1 MPAKKAAKKAVAKKA
16 PAKKAVAKK
25 APAKKAT
32 KKVAVKAATKKP
44 KAVAKKSAPTLEQ
57 LQEAAYFNYLKRTSE
72 GLPGDSSTD
81 WAEAMKQ
88 LGA

>member
-25 APAKKAT
+25 APAKKA
-32 KKVAVKAATKKP
+32 AVKAAPKKP
-44 KAVAKKSAPTLEQ
+44 KAAAKTVPTLGQ

-81 WAEAMKQ
+81 WAAAMKQ